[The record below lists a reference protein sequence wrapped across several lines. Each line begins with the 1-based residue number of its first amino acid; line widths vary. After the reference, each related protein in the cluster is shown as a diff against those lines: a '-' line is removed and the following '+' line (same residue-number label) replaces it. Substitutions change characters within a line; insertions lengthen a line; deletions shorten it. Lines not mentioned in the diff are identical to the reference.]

1 MVYWL
6 TLLVSVQKYYSLQM
20 SYHITPPT
28 HKFPAL
34 ARLLASLQP
43 TPQKTI
49 VYVATCAQ
57 VDYFQHLLPVALA
70 QSDALGFTV
79 IPLHGKH
86 VPGVRQ
92 KNFTRFLNA
101 VTPAILLTTDV
112 AARGLDVPQVDLV
125 VQFDPP
131 VDPKV
136 FIHRCGRAGR
146 AGRKGLSVVF
156 LQPEE
161 QDYVGFM
168 EVRKT
173 PIQPLTQPVL
183 RLDGDDNDNKD
194 DGGSE
199 GERLVAA
206 TIQAMRKAVL
216 SDRALH
222 DKAQRAFVSWVRA
235 YSKHQTS
242 SIFRVGKLDWEAL
255 GNAWA
260 LLRLPRMPELKR
272 WAGDRSLGV
281 EVDMAGYA
289 YANAQREKAR
299 RSADEEKGEQSDAAT
314 DEKTR
319 KRLKPAP
326 GSGRQKATPA
336 WSRKAEDHAERLRR
350 REKKQRRRAAE
361 RTSKKTAEE
370 LEQER
375 QLHALLEQVKQRK
388 AEDDTFEGLAD

>member
-1 MVYWL
+1 
-6 TLLVSVQKYYSLQM
+6 
-20 SYHITPPT
+20 
-28 HKFPAL
+28 
-34 ARLLASLQP
+34 LLASLQP
-43 TPQKTI
+43 APQKTI

-173 PIQPLTQPVL
+173 PILPLTQPAL
-183 RLDGDDNDNKD
+183 RLDDDND
-194 DGGSE
+194 DGSSSSSN
-199 GERLVAA
+199 ERIVAA
-206 TIQAMRKAVL
+206 TIQAMRKVVL

-272 WAGDRSLGV
+272 WTGDRSLGV
-281 EVDMAGYA
+281 EVDMDSYA

-299 RSADEEKGEQSDAAT
+299 RSAEEEKEEQPDAAAT
-314 DEKTR
+314 NEKTR
-319 KRLKPAP
+319 KRLKSAP
-326 GSGRQKATPA
+326 GDGRQKATPA

-361 RTSKKTAEE
+361 RTGKKTADE

-388 AEDDTFEGLAD
+388 IEDDTFEGFGD